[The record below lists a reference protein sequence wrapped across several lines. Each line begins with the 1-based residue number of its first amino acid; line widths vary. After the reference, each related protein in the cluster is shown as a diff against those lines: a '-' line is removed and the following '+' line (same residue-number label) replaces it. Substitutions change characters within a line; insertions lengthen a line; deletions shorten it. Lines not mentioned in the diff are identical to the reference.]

1 MSGTTGMG
9 RSTTARTAFCSM
21 PASMGSCGRVGNTSY
36 VSRGTDRSASRHRN
50 VPIRMALDRSGAQVR
65 VDPGATRRIFCADD
79 CSPNLWRS
87 RTLHSPARG
96 HGSALNLKTGTKQ
109 HEFGT
114 SLEPFRRPSVP
125 WASVRVESRQIFK
138 VLDGGRTRARTWD
151 PLIKSELLI
160 RSRFLH
166 ASANTRPAVR
176 DCVMM

>member
-1 MSGTTGMG
+1 
-9 RSTTARTAFCSM
+9 
-21 PASMGSCGRVGNTSY
+21 
-36 VSRGTDRSASRHRN
+36 
-50 VPIRMALDRSGAQVR
+50 MALDRSGAQVR

-151 PLIKSELLI
+151 PLIKSHQIALI
-160 RSRFLH
+160 YQAHFDISSVRSGIEPERKLENVETRFTQR
-166 ASANTRPAVR
+166 SDANSRCHPCPPR
-176 DCVMM
+176 

>member
-1 MSGTTGMG
+1 
-9 RSTTARTAFCSM
+9 
-21 PASMGSCGRVGNTSY
+21 
-36 VSRGTDRSASRHRN
+36 
-50 VPIRMALDRSGAQVR
+50 MALDRSGAQVR

-151 PLIKSELLI
+151 PLIKSQIFIAIFQRLTRKKYENHSISFQSLRPKKEKAFSERGEPI
-160 RSRFLH
+160 
-166 ASANTRPAVR
+166 SAAVGALAHSAAQR
-176 DCVMM
+176 LADNGGAQLQAGCGT